1 MTSLLLLGRQPAL
14 GLAELESLFGAPA
27 LSRLSHD
34 SVVLNKVLSR
44 EEFNRLG
51 GTIKA
56 ADIIHT
62 LDTTDPKRIED
73 FILHRMPAL
82 IPELP
87 NKGKLQIG
95 ISVYAV
101 PLSAQKVQA
110 FGLSLKKILR
120 TEDRSVRLIPN
131 KEKALSTA
139 QVIHNHMT
147 AAHGCEIVLFAANGK
162 TVVAKTRHEQNI
174 NSYTLRDRERP
185 KRDTHVG
192 MLPPKLAQIIINMAT
207 GPATN
212 KKPIV
217 LDPFCGTGVILQ
229 EALLMGLHAYGTD
242 LEPRMITYTQA
253 NLAWLDQTF
262 HTEVVNT
269 HLEIADATT
278 HTWNHPFDTVAC
290 ETYLGQ
296 PITKMPDSATLQV
309 IIRTCNIIVTKF
321 LQNIHSQAPS
331 GSRFCIA
338 VPAWQ
343 VHPHEFKRLPLVTEV
358 DQMEKIGYNHVR
370 FELSEAKDLIYHRD
384 DQIVCREL
392 LTIIVK

>member
-1 MTSLLLLGRQPAL
+1 MASLLLLGRQPAL
-14 GLAELESLFGAPA
+14 GLAELESLFGAA
-27 LSRLSHD
+27 SLSRLSHD
-34 SVVLNKVLSR
+34 SVIFERTLSR
-44 EEFNRLG
+44 DEFNRLG

-62 LDTTDPKRIED
+62 LDTTDPKRVED
-73 FILHRMPAL
+73 FILHRLTAL

-87 NKGKLQIG
+87 TKGKLQLG
-95 ISVYAV
+95 ISVYGV
-101 PLSAQKVQA
+101 PLSAQKIQA

-147 AAHGCEIVLFAANGK
+147 ATHGCEIVLFAANGK

-185 KRDTHVG
+185 KRDSKVG
-192 MLPPKLAQIIINMAT
+192 MLPPKLAQIIINLAT
-207 GPATN
+207 GPAN
-212 KKPIV
+212 AHKPIV

-229 EALLMGLHAYGTD
+229 EALLMGLHAYGSD

-269 HLEIADATT
+269 HLEIADATS
-278 HTWNHPFDTVAC
+278 HKWNHPFDTIAC
-290 ETYLGQ
+290 EAYLGQ
-296 PITKMPDSATLQV
+296 PITKLPEPSVLQGM
-309 IIRTCNIIVTKF
+309 IRTCDLIITKF
-321 LQNIHSQAPS
+321 LKNIQTQVPKGA
-331 GSRFCIA
+331 RFCIA

-343 VHPHEFKRLPLVTEV
+343 VRPHEFKHLPLV
-358 DQMEKIGYNHVR
+358 DQMQEIGYNHVR
-370 FELSEAKDLIYHRD
+370 FELAEPKDLIYHRD

-392 LTIIVK
+392 LTIIVN

>member
-34 SVVLNKVLSR
+34 SVILDKILTR

-62 LDTTDPKRIED
+62 LDTTDPKRVED
-73 FILHRMPAL
+73 FILHRMPTL
-82 IPELP
+82 IPDLP
-87 NKGKLQIG
+87 VKGKLQLG
-95 ISVYAV
+95 ISVYGV
-101 PLSAQKVQA
+101 PISAQKIQA

-147 AAHGCEIVLFAANGK
+147 ATHGCEIVLFAANGK
-162 TVVAKTRHEQNI
+162 TVVTKTRHEQNI

-185 KRDTHVG
+185 KRDSKVG

-207 GPATN
+207 GPAN
-212 KKPIV
+212 GKKPIV

-229 EALLMGLHAYGTD
+229 EALLMGLHAYGSD

-269 HLEIADATT
+269 HLEIADATS
-278 HTWNHPFDTVAC
+278 HKWNHPFDTVAC
-290 ETYLGQ
+290 EAYLGQ
-296 PITKMPDSATLQV
+296 PITKMPDALVLQGM
-309 IIRTCNIIVTKF
+309 IRTCNIIITKF
-321 LQNIHSQAPS
+321 LQNIHAQAPK
-331 GSRFCIA
+331 GARFCIA

-343 VHPHEFKRLPLVTEV
+343 IHPHEFKRLPIVEGV
-358 DQMEKIGYNHVR
+358 DQMEEIGYNHVR
-370 FELSEAKDLIYHRD
+370 FELSEPKDLIYHREG
-384 DQIVCREL
+384 QIVCREL